1 MKKCEKEFYANYVSS
16 IGINQPKKSLL
27 KNKKFYIP
35 LISFSSAIVAT
46 LIITLSI
53 TLTRPNIYSYGKL
66 VYEPTVKFN
75 SSYKDLNM
83 SLEEIEELNN
93 FIKGEYT
100 NYTGDFISSYI
111 DEYKTKDDN
120 LIASPLSLIYNLGM
134 LVNVSSNKFKENIL
148 NYFNLSKDKFDK
160 YLNEIYNLFLKD
172 LYNSNNQLLTKS
184 YISNSIWLE
193 QSYEY
198 NDEILKDLATI
209 YYAYS
214 YKVNNFDNVDKT
226 NQLVNKFIKD
236 QTNNLIDVNPQ
247 IEKDT
252 IFSLLSILY
261 LKDLWNSYGID
272 LSYSD
277 ELFTFKNKD
286 NSEKRINLLVG
297 SYNPG
302 KIYETSTYE
311 MFYTSSNKYQIKFI
325 LPKENYDI
333 ETIFNENVIKEV
345 SLFND
350 YITYDENLD
359 VFYAS
364 RILFPAFEVS
374 NTNQI
379 ENLLKDIGIY
389 SATIVDTHEFVL
401 NSSILNDIRTIQSSK
416 LKVDKIG
423 IEGASVTITNIDTT
437 SPQPY
442 ETIYDELIIDRPFG
456 FILQDNNGL
465 VVFGGIINNCELN
478 N

>member
-16 IGINQPKKSLL
+16 IGIIQPKKSLL

-35 LISFSSAIVAT
+35 LISFSSTIVAT

-83 SLEEIEELNN
+83 SSGEIEELNN

-111 DEYKTKDDN
+111 NEYKTKDDN

-214 YKVNNFDNVDKT
+214 YKVNNIDNVDKT

-236 QTNNLIDVNPQ
+236 QTNNLIDVDPQ

-277 ELFTFKNKD
+277 KLFTFKNKD

-333 ETIFNENVIKEV
+333 ESIFNESVIKEV

-379 ENLLKDIGIY
+379 EKLLKNIGIY

-401 NSSILNDIRTIQSSK
+401 NSTILNNIRTIQSSK

-423 IEGASVTITNIDTT
+423 IEGASVTITNIDAT
-437 SPQPY
+437 SPEPY
-442 ETIYDELIIDRPFG
+442 ETIYDELIINRPFG
-456 FILQDNNGL
+456 FIIQDNNGL
-465 VVFGGIINNCELN
+465 VDFGGIINNI
-478 N
+478 

>member
-75 SSYKDLNM
+75 SSYIDLNM

-236 QTNNLIDVNPQ
+236 QTNNLIDVDPQ

-286 NSEKRINLLVG
+286 NIEKRINLLVG

-311 MFYTSSNKYQIKFI
+311 MFYTSSNKYKIKFI

-333 ETIFNENVIKEV
+333 ETIFNESVIKEV

-389 SATIVDTHEFVL
+389 SATVVDTHKFVL

-465 VVFGGIINNCELN
+465 VVFGGIINNI
-478 N
+478 

>member
-236 QTNNLIDVNPQ
+236 QTNNLIDVDPQ

-465 VVFGGIINNCELN
+465 VVFGGIINNI
-478 N
+478 

>member
-160 YLNEIYNLFLKD
+160 YLNEIYNLFLKN

-184 YISNSIWLE
+184 FISNSIWLE

-236 QTNNLIDVNPQ
+236 QTNNLIDVDPQ

-297 SYNPG
+297 SYNLG

-333 ETIFNENVIKEV
+333 ETIFNESVIKEV

-437 SPQPY
+437 SPEPY

-465 VVFGGIINNCELN
+465 VVFGGIINNI
-478 N
+478 

>member
-1 MKKCEKEFYANYVSS
+1 MKKCEKDFYANYVSS
-16 IGINQPKKSLL
+16 IGIIQPKKTLL

-83 SLEEIEELNN
+83 SSGEIEELNN

-236 QTNNLIDVNPQ
+236 QTNNLIDVDPQ

-333 ETIFNENVIKEV
+333 ETIFNESVIKEV

-359 VFYAS
+359 VCYAS
-364 RILFPAFEVS
+364 RISFPAFEVS

-379 ENLLKDIGIY
+379 ENLLKNIGIY

-416 LKVDKIG
+416 LKVDKTG

-456 FILQDNNGL
+456 FIIQDNNGL
-465 VVFGGIINNCELN
+465 VVFGGIINNI
-478 N
+478 

>member
-16 IGINQPKKSLL
+16 IGIIQPKKSLL

-35 LISFSSAIVAT
+35 LISFSSTIVAT

-83 SLEEIEELNN
+83 SSGEIEELNN
-93 FIKGEYT
+93 FIKKEYT

-111 DEYKTKDDN
+111 NEYKTKDDN

-148 NYFNLSKDKFDK
+148 NYFNLSKNKFDK

-214 YKVNNFDNVDKT
+214 YKVNNIDNVDKT

-236 QTNNLIDVNPQ
+236 QTNNLIDIDPQ

-277 ELFTFKNKD
+277 KLFTFKNKD

-333 ETIFNENVIKEV
+333 ESIFNESVIKEV

-379 ENLLKDIGIY
+379 EKLLKNIGIY

-401 NSSILNDIRTIQSSK
+401 NSTILNNIRTIQSSK

-423 IEGASVTITNIDTT
+423 IEGASVTITNIDAT
-437 SPQPY
+437 SPEPY
-442 ETIYDELIIDRPFG
+442 ETIYDELIINRPFG
-456 FILQDNNGL
+456 FIIQDNNGL
-465 VVFGGIINNCELN
+465 VVFGGIINNI
-478 N
+478 

>member
-16 IGINQPKKSLL
+16 IGIDQPKKSLL

-35 LISFSSAIVAT
+35 LISFSSAIVTT

-214 YKVNNFDNVDKT
+214 YKVNNLDNVDKT

-236 QTNNLIDVNPQ
+236 QTNNLIDVDPQ

-333 ETIFNENVIKEV
+333 ETIFNESVIKDV

-359 VFYAS
+359 VCYAS

-379 ENLLKDIGIY
+379 EKLLKNIGIY

-401 NSSILNDIRTIQSSK
+401 NSTILNAIRTIQSSK

-423 IEGASVTITNIDTT
+423 IEGTSVTITNIDTT

-456 FILQDNNGL
+456 FIIQDNNGL
-465 VVFGGIINNCELN
+465 VVFGGIINNI
-478 N
+478 

>member
-1 MKKCEKEFYANYVSS
+1 MKKCEKEFYSNYVSS

-35 LISFSSAIVAT
+35 LISFSSAIVAI

-100 NYTGDFISSYI
+100 NYTGYFISSYI

-236 QTNNLIDVNPQ
+236 QTNNLIDVDPQ

-333 ETIFNENVIKEV
+333 ETIFNESVIKEV

-437 SPQPY
+437 SPEPY

-465 VVFGGIINNCELN
+465 VVFGGIINNI
-478 N
+478 

>member
-16 IGINQPKKSLL
+16 IGINQPKKTLL

-35 LISFSSAIVAT
+35 LISFSSAIVTT

-83 SLEEIEELNN
+83 SLGEIEELNN

-111 DEYKTKDDN
+111 DEYKTKNDN

-236 QTNNLIDVNPQ
+236 QTNNLIDVDPQ

-286 NSEKRINLLVG
+286 NSKKRINLLVG

-333 ETIFNENVIKEV
+333 ETIFNESVIKEV

-379 ENLLKDIGIY
+379 ENLLKNIGIY

-401 NSSILNDIRTIQSSK
+401 NSSILNAIRTIQSSK

-423 IEGASVTITNIDTT
+423 IEGASVTITNIDAT
-437 SPQPY
+437 SPEPY

-456 FILQDNNGL
+456 FIIQDNNGL
-465 VVFGGIINNCELN
+465 VVFGGIINNI
-478 N
+478 

>member
-16 IGINQPKKSLL
+16 IGIIQLKKSLL

-35 LISFSSAIVAT
+35 LISFSSTIVAT

-83 SLEEIEELNN
+83 SSGEIEELNN

-111 DEYKTKDDN
+111 NEYKTKDDN

-134 LVNVSSNKFKENIL
+134 LVNVSSDKFKENIL

-214 YKVNNFDNVDKT
+214 YKVNNIDNVDKT

-236 QTNNLIDVNPQ
+236 QTNNLIDVDPQ

-277 ELFTFKNKD
+277 KLFTFKNKD

-333 ETIFNENVIKEV
+333 ESIFNESVIKEV

-359 VFYAS
+359 VCYAS

-379 ENLLKDIGIY
+379 DNLLKNIGIY

-401 NSSILNDIRTIQSSK
+401 NSTILNNIRTIQSSK

-423 IEGASVTITNIDTT
+423 IEGASVTITNIDAT
-437 SPQPY
+437 SPEPY
-442 ETIYDELIIDRPFG
+442 ETIYDELIINRPFG
-456 FILQDNNGL
+456 FIIQDNNGL
-465 VVFGGIINNCELN
+465 VVFGGIINNI
-478 N
+478 

>member
-83 SLEEIEELNN
+83 SLEDIEELNN

-134 LVNVSSNKFKENIL
+134 LVNVSSNIFKENIL

-172 LYNSNNQLLTKS
+172 LYNSNDQLLTKS

-198 NDEILKDLATI
+198 NDEILKDLATF

-226 NQLVNKFIKD
+226 NQLVNQFIKD
-236 QTNNLIDVNPQ
+236 QTNNLIDVDPQ

-252 IFSLLSILY
+252 IFSVLSILY

-302 KIYETSTYE
+302 KIYETSTYK

-325 LPKENYDI
+325 LPKKNYDI
-333 ETIFNENVIKEV
+333 ETIFNESVIKEV

-350 YITYDENLD
+350 YITYDANLD

-379 ENLLKDIGIY
+379 ENLLKNIGIY

-423 IEGASVTITNIDTT
+423 IEGASVTITNIDST

-456 FILQDNNGL
+456 FIIQDNNGL
-465 VVFGGIINNCELN
+465 VVFGGIINNI
-478 N
+478 

>member
-1 MKKCEKEFYANYVSS
+1 MKKCEKEFYGNYVSS

-35 LISFSSAIVAT
+35 LISFSSTIVAT

-83 SLEEIEELNN
+83 SSGEIEELNN
-93 FIKGEYT
+93 FIKKEYT

-111 DEYKTKDDN
+111 NEYKTKDDN

-214 YKVNNFDNVDKT
+214 YKVNNIDNVDKT

-236 QTNNLIDVNPQ
+236 QTNNLIDVDPQ

-277 ELFTFKNKD
+277 KLFTFKNKD

-333 ETIFNENVIKEV
+333 ESIFNESVIKEV

-379 ENLLKDIGIY
+379 EKLLKNIGIY

-401 NSSILNDIRTIQSSK
+401 NSTILNNIRTIQSSK

-423 IEGASVTITNIDTT
+423 IEGASVTITNIDAT
-437 SPQPY
+437 SPEPY
-442 ETIYDELIIDRPFG
+442 ETIYDELIINRPFG
-456 FILQDNNGL
+456 FIIQDNNGL
-465 VVFGGIINNCELN
+465 VVFGGIINNI
-478 N
+478 

>member
-16 IGINQPKKSLL
+16 IGINQRKKTLL

-83 SLEEIEELNN
+83 SSGEIEELNN

-111 DEYKTKDDN
+111 NEYKTKDDN

-172 LYNSNNQLLTKS
+172 LYNSNNQLVTKS

-236 QTNNLIDVNPQ
+236 QTNNLIDVDPQ

-302 KIYETSTYE
+302 KIYETSTYK

-325 LPKENYDI
+325 LPKENYNI
-333 ETIFNENVIKEV
+333 ETIFNESVIKEV

-359 VFYAS
+359 VCYAS

-379 ENLLKDIGIY
+379 ENLLKNIGIY

-401 NSSILNDIRTIQSSK
+401 NSTILNDIRTIQSSK
-416 LKVDKIG
+416 LKVDKTG
-423 IEGASVTITNIDTT
+423 IEGASVTITNIDAT

-456 FILQDNNGL
+456 FIIQDNNGL
-465 VVFGGIINNCELN
+465 VVFGGIINNI
-478 N
+478 

>member
-16 IGINQPKKSLL
+16 IGINQPKKTLL

-214 YKVNNFDNVDKT
+214 YKVNNIDNVDKT

-236 QTNNLIDVNPQ
+236 QTNNLIDVDPQ

-277 ELFTFKNKD
+277 ELFTFINKD
-286 NSEKRINLLVG
+286 NSKKRINLLVG
-297 SYNPG
+297 TYNPG

-333 ETIFNENVIKEV
+333 ETIFNESVIKEV

-359 VFYAS
+359 VCYAS

-379 ENLLKDIGIY
+379 ENLLKNIGIY
-389 SATIVDTHEFVL
+389 SATVVDTHEFVL
-401 NSSILNDIRTIQSSK
+401 NSTILNAIRTIQSSK
-416 LKVDKIG
+416 LKVDKTG
-423 IEGASVTITNIDTT
+423 IEGASVTITNIDAT
-437 SPQPY
+437 SPEPY

-456 FILQDNNGL
+456 FMIQDNNGL
-465 VVFGGIINNCELN
+465 VVFGGIINNI
-478 N
+478 

>member
-16 IGINQPKKSLL
+16 IGIIQPKKSLL

-93 FIKGEYT
+93 FIKKEYT

-111 DEYKTKDDN
+111 NEYKTKDDN

-193 QSYEY
+193 QSYDY

-214 YKVNNFDNVDKT
+214 YKVNNIDNVDKT

-236 QTNNLIDVNPQ
+236 QTNNLIDVDPQ

-277 ELFTFKNKD
+277 KLFTFKNKD

-333 ETIFNENVIKEV
+333 ESIFNESVIKEV

-379 ENLLKDIGIY
+379 EKLLKNIGIY

-401 NSSILNDIRTIQSSK
+401 NSTILNNIRTIQSSK

-423 IEGASVTITNIDTT
+423 IEGASVTITNIDAT
-437 SPQPY
+437 SPEPY
-442 ETIYDELIIDRPFG
+442 ETIYDELIINRPFG
-456 FILQDNNGL
+456 FIIQDNNGL

>member
-16 IGINQPKKSLL
+16 IGINQRKKTLL

-83 SLEEIEELNN
+83 SLGEIEELNN
-93 FIKGEYT
+93 FIKREYT

-214 YKVNNFDNVDKT
+214 YKVNNFDSVDKT

-236 QTNNLIDVNPQ
+236 QTNNLIDVDPQ

-311 MFYTSSNKYQIKFI
+311 MFYTSSNKDQIKFI

-333 ETIFNENVIKEV
+333 ETIFNESVIKEV

-359 VFYAS
+359 VCYAS

-379 ENLLKDIGIY
+379 ENLLKNIGIY
-389 SATIVDTHEFVL
+389 SATIVDTHEFVM

-416 LKVDKIG
+416 LKVDKTG
-423 IEGASVTITNIDTT
+423 IEGAGVTITNIDAT

-456 FILQDNNGL
+456 FIIQDNNGL
-465 VVFGGIINNCELN
+465 VVFGGIINNM
-478 N
+478 

>member
-53 TLTRPNIYSYGKL
+53 TLIRPNIYSYGKL

-160 YLNEIYNLFLKD
+160 FLNEIYNLFLKD

-193 QSYEY
+193 QSYDY

-236 QTNNLIDVNPQ
+236 QTNNLIDVDPQ
-247 IEKDT
+247 IEKET

-286 NSEKRINLLVG
+286 NNEKRINLLVG

-302 KIYETSTYE
+302 KIHETSTYE

-423 IEGASVTITNIDTT
+423 IEGASVTITNIDAT

-465 VVFGGIINNCELN
+465 VVFGGIINNI
-478 N
+478 

>member
-16 IGINQPKKSLL
+16 IGINQSKKMLL

-160 YLNEIYNLFLKD
+160 YLNEIYNLFLKN

-214 YKVNNFDNVDKT
+214 YKVNNIDNVDKT

-236 QTNNLIDVNPQ
+236 QTNNLIDVDPQ

-277 ELFTFKNKD
+277 KLFTFKNKD

-333 ETIFNENVIKEV
+333 ESIFNESVIKEV

-379 ENLLKDIGIY
+379 EKLLKNIGIY

-401 NSSILNDIRTIQSSK
+401 NSTILNNIRTIQSSK

-423 IEGASVTITNIDTT
+423 IEGASVTITNIDAT
-437 SPQPY
+437 SPEPY
-442 ETIYDELIIDRPFG
+442 ETIYDELIINRPFG
-456 FILQDNNGL
+456 FIIQDNNGL
-465 VVFGGIINNCELN
+465 VVFGGIINNI
-478 N
+478 

>member
-160 YLNEIYNLFLKD
+160 FLNEIYNLFLKD

-236 QTNNLIDVNPQ
+236 QTNNLIDVDPQ

-286 NSEKRINLLVG
+286 NGEKRINLLVG

-333 ETIFNENVIKEV
+333 ETIFNESAIKEV

-359 VFYAS
+359 VFYSS

-423 IEGASVTITNIDTT
+423 IEGASVTITNIDAT

-465 VVFGGIINNCELN
+465 VVFGGIINNI
-478 N
+478 

>member
-16 IGINQPKKSLL
+16 IGINQPKKTLL

-35 LISFSSAIVAT
+35 LISFSSAIVVT

-83 SLEEIEELNN
+83 SSGEIEELNN
-93 FIKGEYT
+93 FIKREYT

-214 YKVNNFDNVDKT
+214 YKVNNLYNVDKT

-236 QTNNLIDVNPQ
+236 QTNNLIDVDPQ

-333 ETIFNENVIKEV
+333 ETIFNESVIKEV

-379 ENLLKDIGIY
+379 ENLLKNIGIY

-416 LKVDKIG
+416 LKVDKTG
-423 IEGASVTITNIDTT
+423 IEGAGVTITNIDAT

-456 FILQDNNGL
+456 FIIQDNNGL
-465 VVFGGIINNCELN
+465 VVFGGIINNI
-478 N
+478 

>member
-16 IGINQPKKSLL
+16 IGIIQPKKSLL

-83 SLEEIEELNN
+83 SSGEIEELNN
-93 FIKGEYT
+93 FIKKEYT

-111 DEYKTKDDN
+111 NEYKTKDDN

-214 YKVNNFDNVDKT
+214 YKVNNIDNVDKT

-236 QTNNLIDVNPQ
+236 QTNNLIDVDPQ

-277 ELFTFKNKD
+277 KLFTFKNKD

-333 ETIFNENVIKEV
+333 ESIFNESVIKEV

-379 ENLLKDIGIY
+379 EKLLKNIGIY

-401 NSSILNDIRTIQSSK
+401 NSTILNNIRTIQSSK

-423 IEGASVTITNIDTT
+423 IEGASVTITNINAT
-437 SPQPY
+437 SPEPY

-456 FILQDNNGL
+456 FIIQDNNGL
-465 VVFGGIINNCELN
+465 VVFGGIINNI
-478 N
+478 

>member
-1 MKKCEKEFYANYVSS
+1 MKKCEKEFYDNYVSS
-16 IGINQPKKSLL
+16 IGINQPKKTLL

-93 FIKGEYT
+93 FIKGDYT

-214 YKVNNFDNVDKT
+214 YKVNNIDNVDKT

-236 QTNNLIDVNPQ
+236 QTNNLIDVDPQ

-277 ELFTFKNKD
+277 KLFTFKNKD

-333 ETIFNENVIKEV
+333 ETIFNESVIKEV

-389 SATIVDTHEFVL
+389 SATMVDTHEFVL
-401 NSSILNDIRTIQSSK
+401 NSTILNDIRTIQSSK

-423 IEGASVTITNIDTT
+423 IEGASVTITNIDAT
-437 SPQPY
+437 SPEPY
-442 ETIYDELIIDRPFG
+442 ETIYDELIINRPFG
-456 FILQDNNGL
+456 FIIQDNNGL
-465 VVFGGIINNCELN
+465 VVFGGIINNI
-478 N
+478 

>member
-1 MKKCEKEFYANYVSS
+1 MKKCEKDFYANYVSS
-16 IGINQPKKSLL
+16 IGIIQPKKTLL

-83 SLEEIEELNN
+83 SSGEIEELNN

-236 QTNNLIDVNPQ
+236 QTNNLIDVDPQ

-333 ETIFNENVIKEV
+333 ETILNESVIKEV

-359 VFYAS
+359 VCYAS
-364 RILFPAFEVS
+364 RISFPAFEVS

-379 ENLLKDIGIY
+379 ENLLKNIGIY

-456 FILQDNNGL
+456 FIIQDNNGL
-465 VVFGGIINNCELN
+465 VVFGGIINNI
-478 N
+478 

>member
-193 QSYEY
+193 QFYEY

-236 QTNNLIDVNPQ
+236 QTNNLIDVDPQ

-302 KIYETSTYE
+302 KIYETSTYK
-311 MFYTSSNKYQIKFI
+311 MFYTSSNKYKIKFI

-333 ETIFNENVIKEV
+333 ETIFNESVIKEV

-364 RILFPAFEVS
+364 RILFPTFEVS

-379 ENLLKDIGIY
+379 ENLLKNIGIY

-401 NSSILNDIRTIQSSK
+401 NSSISNDIRTIQSSK

-442 ETIYDELIIDRPFG
+442 ETIYHELIIDRPFG

-465 VVFGGIINNCELN
+465 VVFGGIINNI
-478 N
+478 

>member
-75 SSYKDLNM
+75 SSYIDLNM

-236 QTNNLIDVNPQ
+236 QTNNLIDVDPQ

-465 VVFGGIINNCELN
+465 VVFGGIINNI
-478 N
+478 

>member
-1 MKKCEKEFYANYVSS
+1 MSS
-16 IGINQPKKSLL
+16 G
-27 KNKKFYIP
+27 
-35 LISFSSAIVAT
+35 
-46 LIITLSI
+46 
-53 TLTRPNIYSYGKL
+53 
-66 VYEPTVKFN
+66 
-75 SSYKDLNM
+75 
-83 SLEEIEELNN
+83 EIEELNN
-93 FIKGEYT
+93 FIKREYT

-111 DEYKTKDDN
+111 NEYKTKDDN

-160 YLNEIYNLFLKD
+160 YLNEIYNLFLKN

-214 YKVNNFDNVDKT
+214 YKVNNIDNVDKT

-236 QTNNLIDVNPQ
+236 QTNNLIDVDPQ

-277 ELFTFKNKD
+277 KLFTFKNKD

-333 ETIFNENVIKEV
+333 ESIFNESVIKEV

-364 RILFPAFEVS
+364 RILLPAFEVS

-379 ENLLKDIGIY
+379 EKLLKNIGLY

-401 NSSILNDIRTIQSSK
+401 NSTILNNIRTIQSSK

-423 IEGASVTITNIDTT
+423 IEGASVTITNIDAT
-437 SPQPY
+437 SPEPY
-442 ETIYDELIIDRPFG
+442 ETIYDELIINRPFG
-456 FILQDNNGL
+456 FIIQDNNGL
-465 VVFGGIINNCELN
+465 VVFGGIINNI
-478 N
+478 

>member
-16 IGINQPKKSLL
+16 IGINQPKKTLL

-83 SLEEIEELNN
+83 SSGEIEELNN
-93 FIKGEYT
+93 FIKKEYT

-111 DEYKTKDDN
+111 NEYKTKDDN

-214 YKVNNFDNVDKT
+214 YKVNNIDNVDKT

-236 QTNNLIDVNPQ
+236 QTNNLIDVDPQ

-277 ELFTFKNKD
+277 KLFTFKNKD

-333 ETIFNENVIKEV
+333 ESIFNESVIKEV

-379 ENLLKDIGIY
+379 EKLLKNIGIY

-401 NSSILNDIRTIQSSK
+401 NSTILNNIRTIQSSK

-423 IEGASVTITNIDTT
+423 IEGASVTITNIDAT
-437 SPQPY
+437 SPEPY
-442 ETIYDELIIDRPFG
+442 ETIYDELIINRPFG
-456 FILQDNNGL
+456 FIIQDNNGL
-465 VVFGGIINNCELN
+465 VVFGGIINNI
-478 N
+478 

>member
-1 MKKCEKEFYANYVSS
+1 MKKCEKDFYANYVSS
-16 IGINQPKKSLL
+16 IGIIQPKKTLL

-83 SLEEIEELNN
+83 SLGEIEELNN

-236 QTNNLIDVNPQ
+236 QTNNLIDVDPQ

-333 ETIFNENVIKEV
+333 ETIFNESVIKEV

-359 VFYAS
+359 VCYAS
-364 RILFPAFEVS
+364 RISFPAFEVS

-379 ENLLKDIGIY
+379 ENLLKNIGIY

-416 LKVDKIG
+416 LKVDKTG
-423 IEGASVTITNIDTT
+423 IEGASVTITNIDAT

-456 FILQDNNGL
+456 FIIQDNNGL
-465 VVFGGIINNCELN
+465 VVFGGIINNI
-478 N
+478 

>member
-160 YLNEIYNLFLKD
+160 FLNEIYNLFLKD

-236 QTNNLIDVNPQ
+236 QTNNLIDVDPQ

-311 MFYTSSNKYQIKFI
+311 MFYTSSNKYKIKFI

-333 ETIFNENVIKEV
+333 ETIFNESVIKEV

-456 FILQDNNGL
+456 FILQDNNDL
-465 VVFGGIINNCELN
+465 VVFGGIINNI
-478 N
+478 

>member
-16 IGINQPKKSLL
+16 IGIIQPKKSLL

-35 LISFSSAIVAT
+35 LISFSSTIVAT

-83 SLEEIEELNN
+83 SSGEIEELNN

-214 YKVNNFDNVDKT
+214 YKVNNIDNVDKT

-236 QTNNLIDVNPQ
+236 QTNNLIDVDPQ

-277 ELFTFKNKD
+277 KLFTFKNKD

-333 ETIFNENVIKEV
+333 ESIFNESVIKEV

-379 ENLLKDIGIY
+379 EKLLKNIGIY

-401 NSSILNDIRTIQSSK
+401 NSTILNNIRTIQSSK

-423 IEGASVTITNIDTT
+423 IEGASVTITNIDAT
-437 SPQPY
+437 SPEPY
-442 ETIYDELIIDRPFG
+442 ETIYDELIINRPFG
-456 FILQDNNGL
+456 FIIQDNNGL
-465 VVFGGIINNCELN
+465 VDFGGIINNI
-478 N
+478 

>member
-35 LISFSSAIVAT
+35 LISFSSTIVAT

-83 SLEEIEELNN
+83 SSGEIEELNN
-93 FIKGEYT
+93 FIKKEYT

-111 DEYKTKDDN
+111 NEYKTKDDN

-214 YKVNNFDNVDKT
+214 YKVNNIDNVDKT

-236 QTNNLIDVNPQ
+236 QTNNLIDVDPQ

-272 LSYSD
+272 LSYSN

-333 ETIFNENVIKEV
+333 ESIFNESVIKEV

-379 ENLLKDIGIY
+379 EKLLKNIGIY

-401 NSSILNDIRTIQSSK
+401 NSTILNNIRTIQSSK

-423 IEGASVTITNIDTT
+423 IEGASVTITNIDAT
-437 SPQPY
+437 SPEPY
-442 ETIYDELIIDRPFG
+442 ETIYDELIINRPFG
-456 FILQDNNGL
+456 FIIQDNNGL
-465 VVFGGIINNCELN
+465 VVFGGIINNI
-478 N
+478 

>member
-100 NYTGDFISSYI
+100 NYTGDFINSYI

-236 QTNNLIDVNPQ
+236 QTNNLIDVDPQ

-465 VVFGGIINNCELN
+465 VVFGGIINNI
-478 N
+478 

>member
-16 IGINQPKKSLL
+16 IGIIQPKKSLL

-236 QTNNLIDVNPQ
+236 QTNNLIDVDPQ

-272 LSYSD
+272 LSYSE

-465 VVFGGIINNCELN
+465 VVFGGIINNI
-478 N
+478 

>member
-1 MKKCEKEFYANYVSS
+1 
-16 IGINQPKKSLL
+16 
-27 KNKKFYIP
+27 
-35 LISFSSAIVAT
+35 
-46 LIITLSI
+46 
-53 TLTRPNIYSYGKL
+53 
-66 VYEPTVKFN
+66 
-75 SSYKDLNM
+75 M
-83 SLEEIEELNN
+83 SLGEIEELNN

-111 DEYKTKDDN
+111 DEYKNKDDN
-120 LIASPLSLIYNLGM
+120 LITSPLSLIYNLGM

-214 YKVNNFDNVDKT
+214 YKVNNIDNVDKT

-236 QTNNLIDVNPQ
+236 QTNNLIDVDPQ

-277 ELFTFKNKD
+277 KLFTFKNKD

-333 ETIFNENVIKEV
+333 ESIFNESVIKEV

-379 ENLLKDIGIY
+379 EKLLKNIGIY

-401 NSSILNDIRTIQSSK
+401 NSTILNNIRTIQSSK

-423 IEGASVTITNIDTT
+423 IEGASVTITNIDAT
-437 SPQPY
+437 SPEPY
-442 ETIYDELIIDRPFG
+442 ETIYDELIINRPFG
-456 FILQDNNGL
+456 FIIQDNNGL
-465 VVFGGIINNCELN
+465 VVFGGIINNI
-478 N
+478 

>member
-16 IGINQPKKSLL
+16 IGIIQPKKSLL

-35 LISFSSAIVAT
+35 LISFSSTIVAT

-83 SLEEIEELNN
+83 SSGEIEELNN
-93 FIKGEYT
+93 FIKKEYT

-111 DEYKTKDDN
+111 NEYKTKDDN

-214 YKVNNFDNVDKT
+214 YKVNNIDNVDKT

-236 QTNNLIDVNPQ
+236 QTNNLIDVDPQ

-272 LSYSD
+272 LSYSN

-333 ETIFNENVIKEV
+333 ESIFNESVIKEV

-379 ENLLKDIGIY
+379 EKLLKNIGIY

-401 NSSILNDIRTIQSSK
+401 NSTILNNIRTIQSSK

-423 IEGASVTITNIDTT
+423 IEGASVTITNIDAT
-437 SPQPY
+437 SPEPY
-442 ETIYDELIIDRPFG
+442 ETIYDELIINRPFG
-456 FILQDNNGL
+456 FIIQDNNGL
-465 VVFGGIINNCELN
+465 VVFGGIINNI
-478 N
+478 

>member
-236 QTNNLIDVNPQ
+236 QTNNLIDVDPQ

-272 LSYSD
+272 LSYSN

-286 NSEKRINLLVG
+286 NSKKRINLLVG

-302 KIYETSTYE
+302 KIHETSTYE

-333 ETIFNENVIKEV
+333 ETIFNESVIKEV

-359 VFYAS
+359 VCYAS

-401 NSSILNDIRTIQSSK
+401 NSTILNAIRTIQSSK

-456 FILQDNNGL
+456 FIIQDNNGL
-465 VVFGGIINNCELN
+465 VVFGGIINNI
-478 N
+478 

>member
-16 IGINQPKKSLL
+16 IGINQPKKTLL

-111 DEYKTKDDN
+111 DEYKNKDDN

-134 LVNVSSNKFKENIL
+134 LVNVSSDKFKENIL

-236 QTNNLIDVNPQ
+236 QTNNLIDVDPQ

-272 LSYSD
+272 LSYSN

-333 ETIFNENVIKEV
+333 ESIFNESVIKEV

-379 ENLLKDIGIY
+379 EKLLKNIGIY

-401 NSSILNDIRTIQSSK
+401 NSTILNNIRTIQSSK

-423 IEGASVTITNIDTT
+423 IEGASVTITNIDAT
-437 SPQPY
+437 SPEPY
-442 ETIYDELIIDRPFG
+442 ETIYDELIINRPFG
-456 FILQDNNGL
+456 FIIQDNNGL
-465 VVFGGIINNCELN
+465 VVFGGIINNI
-478 N
+478 